1 VRGKTVRAPA
11 ERGNIG
17 EEKVKRARFES
28 QSVLLR
34 RQEPRAQGRFADALG
49 SCLRRSTEGI
59 RSALSLIGLSALLV
73 LAACSGQH
81 GNETEQL
88 AADNWVTPGGDIG
101 KSHYSTLTD
110 IDRGNVARLGL
121 AWAVDLGTNRGL
133 EATPVVI
140 DGVMYTSG
148 VAGRVYAF
156 EAATGKELWRFEP
169 EVDMQVNRTVCCDM
183 VNRGVAVARGKVYVT
198 ALDGWMY
205 ALDAKT
211 GAVVWKAD
219 TVVDRSHGDNSTG
232 APEVAG
238 DVVVI
243 GNAGAE
249 YDVRGA
255 VSAFDL
261 ETGKLA
267 WRFFVVPRDPKLG
280 PQDHPDLE
288 AAVKTWDPDSRWDV
302 GLGGAPWDAI
312 NYDPETG
319 LVLVGTGNGGPYA
332 RSKRSPS
339 GGDNLYLGSIVALD
353 AKTGRLKWHY
363 QETPGDNWDYTST
376 APMILTRMNVDG
388 EARPVV
394 LHAPKNGFL
403 YVLDRRD
410 GKLLRAH
417 ALVRMNWADGVD
429 MKTGR
434 PRLTPERSDYSNGP
448 KIVFPATP
456 GARNWHPAAFDPQ
469 TGLYIGSVQDMGNA
483 MYMTP
488 GRKPYQE
495 KMLNT
500 DAALLFTSDLQ
511 AILPTL
517 PPPLRQAIEG
527 LPEMAWVKQ
536 NPASTELR
544 AIDPLTGETKWAHR
558 MAGWQDRG
566 GALATAGGLVF
577 QGSIDGHF
585 RVFDKESGKL
595 LNDIDTGTS
604 ILAAPMTYKVGGV
617 QYVAVMAAW
626 GGGGYP
632 YVPPYSAA
640 YRRGNQGRLLVFRLD
655 GGAVPLPPELPP
667 FEVAPPP
674 PAQAAGVT
682 AQTIA
687 RGGELFFA
695 NCTLCHSNQPR
706 SITPDLR
713 RMNEGAH
720 QAFRQIVLEGLLLPN
735 GMPRWDDRLSA
746 ADADAIHAYLIDLQ
760 GKTRAEE
767 LEKQKRGLPLDTP
780 GLTILSNY

>member
-1 VRGKTVRAPA
+1 MSAAFNSDP
-11 ERGNIG
+11 
-17 EEKVKRARFES
+17 
-28 QSVLLR
+28 VLLR
-34 RQEPRAQGRFADALG
+34 KQEPRAQGHCGWALG
-49 SCLRRSTEGI
+49 SCFRRSTDFVKT
-59 RSALSLIGLSALLV
+59 ALILTGLLV
-73 LAACSGQH
+73 LAACSDRH
-81 GNETEQL
+81 GGGASTEQL
-88 AADNWVTPGGDIG
+88 AADNWITPGGDIG

-110 IDRGNVARLGL
+110 INRGNVGRLGL
-121 AWAVDLGTNRGL
+121 AWVADLGTGRGL

-140 DGVMYTSG
+140 DGVMYAAG

-156 EAATGKELWRFEP
+156 EAATGKPLWRFEP
-169 EVDMQVNRTVCCDM
+169 QVDMQVNRTACCDM
-183 VNRGVAVARGKVYVT
+183 VNRGVAVAHGKVYVV

-219 TVVDRSHGDNSTG
+219 TIVDRRRGDNSTG
-232 APEVAG
+232 APEIAG
-238 DVVVI
+238 NVVVI

-280 PQDHPDLE
+280 PQDNPDLE
-288 AAVKTWDPDSRWDV
+288 QAVKSWDPDSRWDV
-302 GLGGAPWDAI
+302 GGGGAPWDAI

-319 LVLVGTGNGGPYA
+319 LVLIGTGNGGPYA

-339 GGDNLYLGSIVALD
+339 GGDNLFLGSIVALD
-353 AKTGRLKWHY
+353 ARTGRLKWYY
-363 QETPGDNWDYTST
+363 QETPGDSWDYTST
-376 APMILTRMNVDG
+376 APMILTHMKVDG
-388 EARPVV
+388 EERPVV
-394 LHAPKNGFL
+394 LHAPKNGFM

-410 GKLLRAH
+410 GKLLRAN
-417 ALVRMNWADGVD
+417 ALVRMSWANGVD

-434 PRLTPERSDYSNGP
+434 PNLTPEHSDYTNGP
-448 KIVFPATP
+448 KIIFPGTP

-469 TGLYIGSVQDMGNA
+469 TGLYIGTVQDMGNA

-488 GRKPYQE
+488 GEKPHQAR
-495 KMLNT
+495 MLNT
-500 DAALLFTSDLQ
+500 DASLLFTPVLP
-511 AILPTL
+511 AVLPTL
-517 PPPLRQAIEG
+517 PQPLRGQIEA
-527 LPEMAWVKQ
+527 LPEMKWVKE
-536 NPASTELR
+536 NPGSTELR
-544 AIDPLTGETKWAHR
+544 AIDPLTGRTKWSRR
-558 MAGWQDRG
+558 MAGWEDRG

-585 RVFDKESGKL
+585 RVFDKENGKL
-595 LNDIDTGTS
+595 LKEIDTGTS
-604 ILAAPMTYKVGGV
+604 ILAAPMTYRVGGV

-640 YRRGNQGRLLVFRLD
+640 YRRGNEGRLIVFRLD
-655 GGAVPLPPELPP
+655 GGVVPIPAELPP
-667 FEVAPPP
+667 LQVTPAPPP
-674 PAQAAGVT
+674 QVPGADAAM
-682 AQTIA
+682 IA
-687 RGGELFFA
+687 KGQGLFFA

-713 RMNEGAH
+713 RMNEGTH
-720 QAFRQIVLEGLLLPN
+720 QAFRQIVLDGLLLPN
-735 GMPRWDDRLSA
+735 GMPRWDDRLSP
-746 ADADAIHAYLIDLQ
+746 ADVDAIHAYLIDLQ
-760 GKTRAEE
+760 GKTRTEE
-767 LEKQKRGLPLDTP
+767 LEKRRRGLPLDAP